1 MHFIAS
7 KELFYKMSLLTDYIK
22 IKYSQ
27 EGYLPNYP
35 YHLLSDKGCMN
46 AFLSGEVVS
55 DLTILSYKDMLNTCS
70 NLSGYFIDTYIE
82 PMMDQLE
89 DNIFPYDESYGKSF
103 VEFISFMIKTL
114 NSFDTIDNLPYWLQ
128 SYMVGEVVGPS
139 SDIRDRHDLLV
150 LLGVDNLDDEFGFDS
165 SYACYIASSKW
176 VKKLDSTEYRPP
188 CPFGE
193 PHVIKYGRLQAS

>member
-35 YHLLSDKGCMN
+35 YHLLSDKECMN

-82 PMMDQLE
+82 PMMDQLK

-103 VEFISFMIKTL
+103 VEFIS
-114 NSFDTIDNLPYWLQ
+114 S
-128 SYMVGEVVGPS
+128 
-139 SDIRDRHDLLV
+139 R
-150 LLGVDNLDDEFGFDS
+150 
-165 SYACYIASSKW
+165 
-176 VKKLDSTEYRPP
+176 
-188 CPFGE
+188 
-193 PHVIKYGRLQAS
+193 